1 MFTTDSMIDAVQN
14 GKKTFVKT
22 FVQNETVAEA
32 LNEYVDQQTDYTK
45 KSINA
50 TRDMISTLTQETI
63 KSAQEAMKFDYF
75 KFADAFKQTAQS
87 KKSK

>member
-1 MFTTDSMIDAVQN
+1 MFTTDAMIDAVQN

-75 KFADAFKQTAQS
+75 KIADTFKQTFQP